1 MSDNREGKSVL
12 TLKNVTKRFS
22 GLVAVNDLS
31 LDMKE
36 RTIHALIGPNGAGK
50 STAINMITGLLP
62 LTEGEIYHEGTKISG
77 MSAHQIAQTRC
88 SRTFQNLKLYRSMTV
103 KENLMM
109 GSMMDMKQGFFPF
122 MFNFGAAAREEKL
135 IQEKADS
142 ILEFIG
148 LKDLADEYPANMPYG
163 KQKLTELARSL
174 MSDPKLLFLDEPAAG
189 LNPSERVEFVNIM
202 LKVFDSGIDI
212 FLIEHNMDVIM
223 NISDYITVISF
234 GAKIAEGTPEEI
246 QQDPV
251 VIKAYL
257 GDRYKQNMAR
267 GLHMLKVNGIDV
279 YYGKV
284 QALFDVSIEVGDNEI
299 VSIIGANGAGK
310 TTLMKSIMGIN
321 KPKKGTIEYNG
332 QVISGLPSHKVVGHK
347 IVYVPEGREIFP
359 NMTVQENLEMGA
371 YSVKMSKA
379 DMDRHLEEQYEI
391 FPRLKERAKQ
401 KAGSMSGGEQQM
413 LAIARGLMS
422 ILNFSCWMS
431 PAWGWRL

>member
-62 LTEGEIYHEGTKISG
+62 LTEGEIYHEGTNISG

-189 LNPSERVEFVNIM
+189 MNPNETKELMDTIQFVRDN
-202 LKVFDSGIDI
+202 FDMTIL
-212 FLIEHNMDVIM
+212 LIEHDMKLVSGICEKL
-223 NISDYITVISF
+223 TVLNF
-234 GAKIAEGTPEEI
+234 GHVLTEGPTSQVLNNPE
-246 QQDPV
+246 V
-251 VIKAYL
+251 VKAYL
-257 GDRYKQNMAR
+257 G
-267 GLHMLKVNGIDV
+267 
-279 YYGKV
+279 
-284 QALFDVSIEVGDNEI
+284 E
-299 VSIIGANGAGK
+299 
-310 TTLMKSIMGIN
+310 
-321 KPKKGTIEYNG
+321 
-332 QVISGLPSHKVVGHK
+332 
-347 IVYVPEGREIFP
+347 
-359 NMTVQENLEMGA
+359 
-371 YSVKMSKA
+371 
-379 DMDRHLEEQYEI
+379 
-391 FPRLKERAKQ
+391 
-401 KAGSMSGGEQQM
+401 
-413 LAIARGLMS
+413 
-422 ILNFSCWMS
+422 
-431 PAWGWRL
+431 